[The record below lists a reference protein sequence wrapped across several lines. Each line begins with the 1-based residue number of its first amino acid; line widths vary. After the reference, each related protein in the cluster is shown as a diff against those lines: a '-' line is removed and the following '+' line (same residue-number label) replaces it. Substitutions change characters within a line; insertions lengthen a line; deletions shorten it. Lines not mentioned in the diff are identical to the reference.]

1 MSHVASALCVC
12 DELPSWAG
20 DPAARCRVV
29 RDCRAVARVAA
40 GGRTP
45 PDSHHSVTR
54 HSTPHS
60 SCLLACALWL
70 SWGTCTRVTPGARDL
85 SFATNEKRWGSIGIC
100 AWSRDPYPS
109 ISSIRNVTRI
119 PGRSSFVRAFCSQ
132 TCTRARVGPGACAR
146 SRTRVTHRDALT
158 GSRRSSQGARGEPVA
173 THFSSPS
180 SPLAAPRAA
189 AMPPGPPTSEKAF

>member
-29 RDCRAVARVAA
+29 RDCRAVARGGWGAYSSRLASQRHTTLDTSQLMPPCLCAVALM
-40 GGRTP
+40 G
-45 PDSHHSVTR
+45 HMH
-54 HSTPHS
+54 
-60 SCLLACALWL
+60 
-70 SWGTCTRVTPGARDL
+70 TPGARDL

-109 ISSIRNVTRI
+109 ISSIRIVTRI